1 MNGREGSSDDHA
13 VPAPMRCEAIT
24 TSGAR
29 CKNHGYLGM
38 GRKGRKVCGTHRDA
52 VRFISEER
60 QREGIEQYKADRTPQ
75 ELAVLAAIDRSPV
88 AGMLQMQQIVD
99 AMTSSERALFPTWG
113 DLYPVIHML
122 QWKCGLRT
130 RRCERG
136 GVTELF
142 VLRPPGVV
150 AKLKA
155 AERATWGE
163 YPAGEL
169 MAMVE
174 TLERVKPW
182 PVTSSAPSFM
192 RTLRD
197 LAGEYER
204 VKLSPRQMEW
214 LELLLARAKQ
224 MVERE
229 PPSNPPVEAQQPTY
243 SGNVIQ
249 LRPRGR
255 V

>member
-38 GRKGRKVCGTHRDA
+38 GRKGRNVCGTHRDA

-60 QREGIEQYKADRTPQ
+60 QRDGIEQYKADRTPQ

-99 AMTSSERALFPTWG
+99 AMTSSERALFSTWG

-150 AKLKA
+150 GEAWRGGREGGVVRVSGRRGAGDGRDAGAREAVARDIVGPALHAVA
-155 AERATWGE
+155 AGPCGRVRARE
-163 YPAGEL
+163 AVAPAG
-169 MAMVE
+169 
-174 TLERVKPW
+174 R
-182 PVTSSAPSFM
+182 
-192 RTLRD
+192 
-197 LAGEYER
+197 LAGAAAGA
-204 VKLSPRQMEW
+204 RQ
-214 LELLLARAKQ
+214 AD
-224 MVERE
+224 
-229 PPSNPPVEAQQPTY
+229 
-243 SGNVIQ
+243 G
-249 LRPRGR
+249 
-255 V
+255 